1 MITEAYVPVAIAA
14 LAAFSVAGVVLAL
27 FYTRVAPVP
36 IVDSRLAA
44 MAVPVARPDRASTED
59 ARRKRAVDAVLR
71 ETDEALKAKKGAKPS
86 LTARLRQAGLSWS
99 KQRYYAVCAISGVG
113 TFTLG
118 LVLGSLLPA
127 IGFGLAG
134 GLLLPHAFVGL
145 KRAGRLKRFSDEFP
159 NAVDVIVR
167 GVRAG
172 LPLGECLKI
181 IASEAREPVCSE
193 FKEIVDDQMLGVPL
207 GEAVQRMPERMP
219 LPEASFVAI
228 VIAMQSTT
236 GGSLS
241 EALGNLS
248 KVLRER
254 KKMAAK
260 IKAMSSEARASG
272 GIIGALP
279 IVVGILVYLTTP
291 DYMALLFTEF
301 VGNVVLAACAIWMS
315 LGILVMRKMINFDF

>member
-1 MITEAYVPVAIAA
+1 MIPDAHIPAAIAA
-14 LAAFSVAGVVLAL
+14 LAAVSVGGIVLAL
-27 FYTRVAPVP
+27 FYSRVAPAPVA
-36 IVDSRLAA
+36 DMRFAA
-44 MAVPVARPDRASTED
+44 IASHPARPDRTSAED
-59 ARRKRAVDAVLR
+59 ARRRRAVDAVLR
-71 ETDEALKAKKGAKPS
+71 EADEALKFKDGAKPS

-99 KQRYYAVCAISGVG
+99 KRRYYAVCTAVGVASL
-113 TFTLG
+113 TLA
-118 LVLGSLLPA
+118 LMLSSFLPS
-127 IGFGLAG
+127 IGFGLAA
-134 GLLLPHAFVGL
+134 GLLLPQAFVSL
-145 KRAGRLKRFSDEFP
+145 KRARRLKGFSEEFP

-181 IASEAREPVCSE
+181 IASEAQEPVRGE

-207 GEAVQRMPERMP
+207 ADAVQRMPERMP
-219 LPEASFVAI
+219 LPEANFFAI
-228 VIAMQSTT
+228 VIAMQSNT

-248 KVLRER
+248 RVLRER

-260 IKAMSSEARASG
+260 IKAMSSEAKASG

-279 IVVGILVYLTTP
+279 VVVGILVYLTTP

-301 VGNVVLAACAIWMS
+301 VGNVVLVGCVLWMS
-315 LGILVMRKMINFDF
+315 LGIFVMRKMINFDF